1 MCASTIEAQMH
12 TAAAQTTVPIVLALV
27 ACSAPPVEVHAQ
39 STASSTRASK
49 CSVTEHGAVGDGTT
63 LDTAAIAKAIEACDH
78 VIFPAGKHFLTGTI
92 ALRSNL
98 TLEVDGDI
106 LGAAGHILTPPKNPF
121 LPKTP
126 FMQTGGYQD
135 YGHSHWAD
143 SLLYGDSVSDVTVMG
158 SGTIDGNGALGQ
170 GQPKKPGT
178 GCKAFG
184 LVGSSS
190 VTIQGVSIKHGG
202 WFSIL
207 ATDCEHLTIS
217 GVTIA
222 AARDAMDIMGCR
234 HVLITRMNI
243 SGGGDD
249 AVKFGSDWSR
259 GKTVDS
265 YNVTVTNSV
274 VGSNGCNALQFGSE
288 TLGNFHGYRFEN
300 ITITAAGKAGIGI
313 VTMDGALISNITYR
327 NITMQH
333 TTSPI
338 FMYVGGR
345 LRSPLNKPGNAG
357 NDTLVGGIR
366 DVVIEDVHISQALRP
381 VRVRLAIV
389 KVGIHQEMAQVY

>member
-1 MCASTIEAQMH
+1 MLLGLIIRIA
-12 TAAAQTTVPIVLALV
+12 TTVSLPAG
-27 ACSAPPVEVHAQ
+27 SD
-39 STASSTRASK
+39 SSTK
-49 CSVTEHGAVGDGTT
+49 CDVMDYGAVGDGAAV
-63 LDTAAIAKAIEACDH
+63 DTAAIAKAIEACEH
-78 VIFPAGKHFLTGTI
+78 VVFPAGKQFLTGTI
-92 ALRSNL
+92 TLRSHL
-98 TLEVDGDI
+98 TLEVNGDI
-106 LGAAGHILTPPKNPF
+106 LGAVGHIQKPPKNPF

-126 FMQTGGYQD
+126 FEPSGGYQD

-143 SLLYGDSVSDVTVMG
+143 SLLHGDSVFNVTVMG

-170 GQPKKPGT
+170 GEPKKPGT

-184 LVGSSS
+184 LVGSSF
-190 VTIQGVSIKHGG
+190 IAIRGVSIKRGG

-207 ATDCEHLTIS
+207 ATDCEQLIIS

-234 HVLITRMNI
+234 HVLIEDMNI

-259 GKTVDS
+259 GKKLGS
-265 YNVTVTNSV
+265 YNVTVANSV

-288 TLGNFHGYRFEN
+288 TLGDFYDYSFEN

-313 VTMDGALISNITYR
+313 VTMDGAQISNVTYKH
-327 NITMQH
+327 ITMQH

-338 FMYVGGR
+338 FIYVGGR
-345 LRSPLNKPGNAG
+345 LRSPLNKPGNGG

-366 DVVIEDVHISQALRP
+366 DILIEDVQVSHAQRP
-381 VRVRLAIV
+381 VRRTSI
-389 KVGIHQEMAQVY
+389 